1 MKASIYCRVGNI
13 QQTIRPNCILYLYSK
28 NGDDLRK
35 QEIYL
40 KGYCK
45 IWKLNPSKI
54 YKDTGKNILD
64 NKPNL
69 KQLLL
74 ENQDKDIIILNNTR
88 LSRNYEELFLI
99 ADICKENNLRIFSA
113 RENEFIFDEY
123 FNVFRKTQEQVLN
136 KEL

>member
-1 MKASIYCRVGNI
+1 M
-13 QQTIRPNCILYLYSK
+13 LK
-28 NGDDLRK
+28 NL
-35 QEIYL
+35 I
-40 KGYCK
+40 
-45 IWKLNPSKI
+45 NPDI
-54 YKDTGKNILD
+54 NY
-64 NKPNL
+64 
-69 KQLLL
+69 LL

-113 RENEFIFDEY
+113 RENKFIFDEY

>member
-1 MKASIYCRVGNI
+1 MKASIYCRVRNI

-28 NGDDLRK
+28 NGSDLK
-35 QEIYL
+35 IQESYL
-40 KGYCK
+40 KSYCEG
-45 IWKLNPSKI
+45 WLLNPIKI

-69 KQLLL
+69 KRLLL

-88 LSRNYEELFLI
+88 LSRNYEDMLDI
-99 ADICKENNLRIFSA
+99 ADICKENNLRIFST